1 MVRSICTLNNHL
13 FRVLVKHHLAGVD
26 RSGLVHPGFHTVG
39 SPNQCSSCRY
49 MSGPSL
55 RIRLK
60 IFALSYSLGV
70 ESKSAERNECFC
82 SDAES
87 IDFLPGHLLA
97 QSLLPLEHH
106 ILDTALLRVVN
117 LHLVDFLRTDPQMAV
132 QDDV

>member
-13 FRVLVKHHLAGVD
+13 FRVLIKHHLAGVN
-26 RSGLVHPGFHTVG
+26 RPGLVHPGLHTIR

-70 ESKSAERNECFC
+70 ESKAAERNESFGG
-82 SDAES
+82 DTES
-87 IDFLPGHLLA
+87 IDLLPSHLLA
-97 QSLLPLEHH
+97 QCLLPLEHH

-117 LHLVDFLRTDPQMAV
+117 LHLVDFLRTDSQIAV
-132 QDDV
+132 QDDI